1 VSKVSSKYYLLPLLL
16 LCGFYIYQAIGF
28 PAHDFANYYFGGK
41 FLAEG
46 RFADWIY
53 FPYEFNHS
61 IDFEGCKNTFASYA
75 PNTPFLAVI
84 FLPLSFFSIVTAKLI
99 FNCASVLLLLYTL
112 QRLVRHYKIDPV
124 YLLLIPIL
132 FFIPIKNSL
141 LFGQIYFL
149 LFFLL
154 GETWLAYKKNKLVKM
169 AVMLSFAICIK
180 IFPVL
185 LVLVF
190 VFRKKFRVVAYIA
203 GCCAIL
209 VLVSVFLSSVEVWV
223 FFLQNVLPKAS
234 DGEISEAYVT
244 NYQSVLMFL
253 KHMLVYDKIE
263 NPHPLFHYPV
273 LFSALVVVFK
283 IKLIVI
289 GYYISRKVNIPLVAL
304 SYWILSMIL
313 LSPYGSTYTFVL
325 LLIPFLALVK
335 NDLAPWK
342 KITGLALIFVTC
354 NIPLA
359 WFSEMAFPFSYLRL
373 MALLLLFTLV
383 FLLVYQKVRFKNV
396 AVIALVPL
404 LLVLFLMKETPVT
417 SDAILGKDAPI
428 LIYDYTISN
437 NTLTYCYWDEK
448 GENSASMSYPIQ
460 QSTSVVLH
468 ENQIFHNGNQLTFD
482 KSNKRK
488 PLLIDGKTL
497 IYLSDAGRGIGFY
510 TLRQVALNPH

>member
-1 VSKVSSKYYLLPLLL
+1 MIKKVSSKYYLLPLLL
-16 LCGFYIYQAIGF
+16 LCGFYMYQAIGL

-46 RFADWIY
+46 RFDDWIY

-84 FLPLSFFSIVTAKLI
+84 FLPLSFFTIVTAKLV
-99 FNCASVLLLLYTL
+99 FNGISVLLLLYTL

-124 YLLLIPIL
+124 YLLLVPIL
-132 FFIPIKNSL
+132 FFIPIKNSM
-141 LFGQIYFL
+141 LFGQVYFL

-154 GETWLAYKKNKLVKM
+154 GEAWLAYKKNNPIKM
-169 AVMLSFAICIK
+169 AVLLSLAICLK

-185 LVLVF
+185 LLFVF
-190 VFRKKFRVVAYIA
+190 VFRKKFRIVAYVA
-203 GCCAIL
+203 GCCAVW

-223 FFLQNVLPKAS
+223 FFLQNVLPKAAE
-234 DGEISEAYVT
+234 GEISEAYVT

-253 KHMLVYDKIE
+253 KQMLVYDKIE
-263 NPHPLFHYPV
+263 NPHPLFDYPA
-273 LFSALVVVFK
+273 LFSALVVAFK

-335 NDLAPWK
+335 NDMAPWK
-342 KITGLALIFVTC
+342 KIGGLVLILLVC
-354 NIPLA
+354 NVPLA
-359 WFSEMAFPFSYLRL
+359 WFSKLVFPFSYFRL
-373 MALLLLFTLV
+373 FALLLLFTV
-383 FLLVYQKVRFKNV
+383 FFVLVYQRVRFQKV
-396 AVIALVPL
+396 ALITLVPM
-404 LLVLFLMKETPVT
+404 LLVLFLAKKAPVA
-417 SDAILGKDAPI
+417 SDLILGKDAPI

-437 NTLTYCYWDEK
+437 DTLRYFYWNEN
-448 GENSASMSYPIQ
+448 GENQTAIVYPTQ
-460 QSTSVVLH
+460 QSAPVDLH
-468 ENQIFHNGNQLTFD
+468 ENQLFHNGNQLTFEN
-482 KSNKRK
+482 SNKRK
-488 PLLIDGKTL
+488 PMLLGGKTL
-497 IYLSDAGRGIGFY
+497 IYLSDYGRGIGFY
-510 TLRQVALNPH
+510 ALRKKTVK